1 MASIEYRHEPIASLT
16 HLDIRAHFYDN
27 ATVMNKPSVQDGVR
41 RSKKSCSNYS
51 HDGSKPQAQF
61 WAIKLAFEQL
71 SSALLLFVSYL
82 SSLWENLPLRC
93 LQFETIYVAFS
104 KTGYFVKIFTAFRMN
119 QVVFVLTCRCRLY
132 EAFYSHLMLFHLSSY
147 SHTVRKFNY
156 SSLL

>member
-1 MASIEYRHEPIASLT
+1 MASIEYRHESIASLT

-61 WAIKLAFEQL
+61 LAIKLAFEQL
-71 SSALLLFVSYL
+71 VSYL

-104 KTGYFVKIFTAFRMN
+104 KTGYFVRTFTAFRMN
-119 QVVFVLTCRCRLY
+119 
-132 EAFYSHLMLFHLSSY
+132 
-147 SHTVRKFNY
+147 
-156 SSLL
+156 